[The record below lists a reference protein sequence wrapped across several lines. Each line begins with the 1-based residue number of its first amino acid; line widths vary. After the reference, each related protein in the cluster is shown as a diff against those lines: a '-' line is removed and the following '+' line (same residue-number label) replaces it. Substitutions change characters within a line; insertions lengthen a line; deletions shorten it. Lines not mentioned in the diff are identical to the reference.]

1 MKCNDWECPF
11 NKEGKCSWSDPN
23 KDAPCF
29 EEVLKDLQKNKK
41 ALDK

>member
-11 NKEGKCSWSDPN
+11 NKDGKCTWNDPK

-29 EEVLKDLQKNKK
+29 EEMLKDLQKIKK
-41 ALDK
+41 NT